1 MSSNGVTSLEQW
13 LGIRDGKVTGASVHV
28 DRDDGLVRHN
38 VEVSPRKG
46 WFRRRAP
53 RQRRPR
59 WQRQPGD
66 GARLVSTAMTLLFV
80 LAAGLLTVSFA
91 AQYRYVLAERHQR
104 IASVIE
110 ALSADL
116 GLMILSLLALGLARK
131 GKSAIPERWG
141 IIAVAGLSAAM
152 NYAAASDGDWRSVLA
167 YCAPSVFLAYVV
179 DRTVSVIRRHVLGM
193 EDERSPFV
201 LLGRALARVGKFLA
215 VVTLYTLRVFLAPV
229 ETPRGL
235 RRVVLNATPL
245 PAEPAAVVADVTVI
259 APRAISQVHG
269 ALAGGPDAKTTGR
282 GRTGPRGPRSDSK
295 ATRLVAAAD
304 DRYGPLATF
313 PLDRVSPVCKELAP
327 EVGMDPGWARTV
339 LRKAVIS
346 AYAQAREVPPQHQ
359 EEGK

>member
-1 MSSNGVTSLEQW
+1 VNSNGVTSLEEW
-13 LGIRDGKVTGASVHV
+13 LGIRDGKVIGARGHV
-28 DRDDGLVRHN
+28 DQDNGLVRHN
-38 VEVSPRKG
+38 VEVSPPRG
-46 WFRRRAP
+46 RLRRRAL
-53 RQRRPR
+53 RQRR
-59 WQRQPGD
+59 QLGD
-66 GARLVSTAMTLLFV
+66 GTRLVSTAMALLFV
-80 LAAGLLTVSFA
+80 LAAGLLAVSFA
-91 AQYRYVLAERHQR
+91 AQYRYVLDERHQHL
-104 IASVIE
+104 ASVIE
-110 ALSADL
+110 AMSADL

-201 LLGRALARVGKFLA
+201 LLGRVLARAGKFLA
-215 VVTLYTLRVFLAPV
+215 VVTLYTLRVFLAPA

-235 RRVVLNATPL
+235 RRIVLNATPL
-245 PAEPAAVVADVTVI
+245 PAEPVAVLTDVTVA
-259 APRAISQVHG
+259 APKAISQIHA
-269 ALAGGPDAKTTGR
+269 ALSAGPNAKTTGK
-282 GRTGPRGPRSDSK
+282 GKTGPRGPRSDSK
-295 ATRLVAAAD
+295 ATRLLAAVEA
-304 DRYGPLATF
+304 RYGPVAMF

-346 AYAQAREVPPQHQ
+346 AYAQAREVPPQYQ